1 MFVNEVLVVEVRV
14 VFVQVYLFG
23 VKFDIVVLELEL
35 ELFFVEVDML
45 VVYFIVLGYVF
56 WNNLVKGFWFV

>member
-1 MFVNEVLVVEVRV
+1 MFVNEVLVVKVRV
-14 VFVQVYLFG
+14 VVVQVYLFG

>member
-14 VFVQVYLFG
+14 VFVQVYLIG